1 MSTSNLPILTK
12 PNGSTSNQV
21 TPVPVEP
28 TRSLT
33 IQTKRRMSIIPPPID
48 PLEQLVCIICME
60 ESIPPYMLS
69 DIFSEAYASDRSLP
83 PGLIL
88 LDTNIIHALDSL
100 TSESASVPPVD
111 DMFCS
116 PFVGMDVE
124 QITDV
129 ITNICQKSILST
141 RLFFLADDLTAATET
156 LRKVEVGKTLD
167 WHSSRVPWRDA
178 NVMAVKWTR
187 GYAFGMITN
196 DCY

>member
-12 PNGSTSNQV
+12 LNGSTSDQV
-21 TPVPVEP
+21 TPVTVEP

-48 PLEQLVCIICME
+48 PLEQL
-60 ESIPPYMLS
+60 MLS
-69 DIFSEAYASDRSLP
+69 DIISEAYASDRSLP

-88 LDTNIIHALDSL
+88 LDTSFIHALDSL
-100 TSESASVPPVD
+100 TPESASVPPVD
-111 DMFCS
+111 HMFCS
-116 PFVGMDVE
+116 PFVGMGVE

-129 ITNICQKSILST
+129 ITNTCQKSILST

-178 NVMAVKWTR
+178 NVVAAKWTR
-187 GYAFGMITN
+187 GYASGMITS

>member
-12 PNGSTSNQV
+12 PNGSTSNLV

-60 ESIPPYMLS
+60 ESIPSYMLS

-129 ITNICQKSILST
+129 ITNTCQKSILST

-178 NVMAVKWTR
+178 NVMAAKWTR

>member
-129 ITNICQKSILST
+129 ITNTCQKSILST

-178 NVMAVKWTR
+178 NVMAAKWTR

>member
-12 PNGSTSNQV
+12 LNGSTSDQV
-21 TPVPVEP
+21 TPVTVEP

-60 ESIPPYMLS
+60 ESIPPHMLS
-69 DIFSEAYASDRSLP
+69 DIISEAYASDRSLP

-88 LDTNIIHALDSL
+88 LDTSFIHALDSL
-100 TSESASVPPVD
+100 TPESASVPPVD
-111 DMFCS
+111 HMFCS
-116 PFVGMDVE
+116 PFVGMGVE

-129 ITNICQKSILST
+129 ITNTCQKSILST

-178 NVMAVKWTR
+178 NVVAAKWTR
-187 GYAFGMITN
+187 GYASGMITS

>member
-12 PNGSTSNQV
+12 PNGSTFNQM

-33 IQTKRRMSIIPPPID
+33 IQTKRRMSIVPPPID

-60 ESIPPYMLS
+60 ESIPPHMLS

-88 LDTNIIHALDSL
+88 LDTNFIHALDSL
-100 TSESASVPPVD
+100 TPESASVPPVD

-129 ITNICQKSILST
+129 ITNTCQKSILST
-141 RLFFLADDLTAATET
+141 RFFYLADDLTAATET

-167 WHSSRVPWRDA
+167 WHSSRVAWRDA
-178 NVMAVKWTR
+178 NIMAANWTR
-187 GYAFGMITN
+187 GYASGTISN
-196 DCY
+196 ACH

>member
-33 IQTKRRMSIIPPPID
+33 IQTKRRMSIVPPPID

-60 ESIPPYMLS
+60 ESIPPHMLS

-88 LDTNIIHALDSL
+88 LDTNIIHALDFL
-100 TSESASVPPVD
+100 NPESASVPPVD

-129 ITNICQKSILST
+129 ITNTCQKSILST

-178 NVMAVKWTR
+178 NVMAAQWTHR
-187 GYAFGMITN
+187 YAFGMISN
-196 DCY
+196 GCY